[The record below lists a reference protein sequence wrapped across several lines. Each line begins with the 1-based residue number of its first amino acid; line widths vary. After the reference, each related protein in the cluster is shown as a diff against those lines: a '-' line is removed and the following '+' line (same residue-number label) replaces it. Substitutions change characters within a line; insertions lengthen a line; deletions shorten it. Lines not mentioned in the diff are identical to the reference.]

1 MVATTSNGT
10 RTVGL
15 RQLASNEILLCDRN
29 VQPYDDED
37 DEEQVRSASSGSSA
51 DGSVQRCPFP
61 MPPFG
66 YRSVSL
72 IFAVGDVGLTVDV
85 GVININFQW

>member
-1 MVATTSNGT
+1 
-10 RTVGL
+10 
-15 RQLASNEILLCDRN
+15 
-29 VQPYDDED
+29 
-37 DEEQVRSASSGSSA
+37 SGSSA

-85 GVININFQW
+85 GVTNINFQ